1 MSSDRL
7 SDQEKG
13 QKAKEPAIF
22 NTVPSELM
30 EGFRKAVLGD
40 AALQAEVREARSAG
54 DLVRIA
60 AQHGFGVSEE
70 EMHAVLS
77 IARRLNLGEVE
88 LEGTHLGLPCW
99 CDPSVVN
106 TKSCGPGAGG
116 GHL

>member
-1 MSSDRL
+1 MANERL
-7 SDQEKG
+7 SGQDKG
-13 QKAKEPAIF
+13 QAKEPTIF

-30 EGFRKAVLGD
+30 EGFRKAVLGN
-40 AALQAEVREARSAG
+40 AVLQAKVREARSAG

-70 EMHAVLS
+70 EVHAVLS
-77 IARRLNLGEVE
+77 MAAKFNLGEVE

-106 TKSCGPGAGG
+106 TKSCGPGGIG
-116 GHL
+116 INR